1 MHDAVA
7 EETGSGMSSRGPN
20 GNAEATIGT
29 ARPAGMPL
37 GQWLNAKLAQPA
49 PPPPAPPAPPSYAL
63 PPQPHMPQPQFH
75 MQQPAPMASAAADS
89 LSEIHQRLDGITR
102 QIDQMSQRR
111 AATTG
116 APSASGL
123 ANQLNDAIS
132 RLDMRLNNLA
142 QSPPPRAQVPNPV
155 QGYPVQSHP
164 AQSHSAQSHPT
175 HSAPLQSPPL
185 PHHPTPSYDIE
196 RAAAEI
202 RQSAAYHAS
211 PPLSPTGMDAAI
223 AEITARRHALNNG
236 GAHMPAPNP
245 FMQYAPAPPLA
256 PAPTQPA
263 PVAPPPP
270 PIDLS
275 GIERQL
281 HNLTSQ
287 MEALR
292 RPDHLDQSIT
302 AFREELAEIRRS
314 LTEALPRQ
322 AIDSLENEI
331 RALGQKIEQSRQ
343 SGGDQ
348 ETLGGIERALNEIYG
363 AVRSLTPAEQLTGYD
378 TAIQNLSSKID
389 LLVRANPDSNIVQ
402 QLEDAIG
409 ALRNIAANVASNDAI
424 VHMGEHIRAL
434 GEKLDHLSQAGGNDM
449 LAALEQRI
457 ALLTAAMEGR
467 PVQAA
472 AADSSH
478 LEDAIRALSERIDRL
493 SVGNDSS
500 GAMAHV
506 EQRIAYLLERLEGSQ
521 SSPQGLGRIE
531 GALSDILRHL
541 ENERVNFMSAQA
553 AAPVADTSGLVDTIR
568 REISDVRHSQSAT
581 ERRTQDT
588 LEALHSTLSHVVD
601 RLTMIDGDLRRV
613 QQSSEPQAA
622 YAPPQAPAPY
632 APPQTIRPELQNP
645 AAPQM
650 SDIRFGAAPATP
662 APTFREPEA
671 QPVPMWQ
678 QPAQRAPID
687 PNLPPDFP
695 LEPGAR
701 NRGPEAVAAD
711 AGAGQAPTEGNGQSN
726 FIAAARRAA
735 QAASAATS
743 EKPGRVTALTEA
755 ARSAAAKATAKVTSA
770 AGEAPAKPSRIR
782 SILVGFG
789 VVVVVLGAFK
799 IALTIL
805 ESYDSAP
812 AQTTT
817 DKSVAPSSLAPPPP
831 PPAPAPASMPKAE
844 APMPLLISPTAVER
858 QSFVAPTPAMPAP
871 ETPAATRVADVTGT
885 VVEPAALAAPAAPP
899 AVASLSPVSDKIP
912 DGVAGPML
920 RDAALRGDPA
930 AAYEVAARYAEG
942 RGTQVNYEEA
952 IKWYGRAA
960 DKGIVLA
967 MFRLGTLLE
976 KGLGTQ
982 KDPDAAR
989 RYYVQAAERGNAKAM
1004 HNLAVLDADGGG
1016 RGPNYKAA
1024 GNWFKKAAE
1033 RGIADSQYN
1042 LGILYARGIGLEQNL
1057 AESYKWF
1064 SLAASQGDAD
1074 AGRKRDDIAKKLD
1087 QQSLAAAKLAIQTFT
1102 PERQPNDAI
1111 AVAAPAGGWDAA
1123 PTATT
1128 KRPAKAQGKTTASR

>member
-1 MHDAVA
+1 M
-7 EETGSGMSSRGPN
+7 
-20 GNAEATIGT
+20 
-29 ARPAGMPL
+29 
-37 GQWLNAKLAQPA
+37 AQP
-49 PPPPAPPAPPSYAL
+49 S
-63 PPQPHMPQPQFH
+63 HVPQPQ
-75 MQQPAPMASAAADS
+75 QIPQPAPMASAAADS

-111 AATTG
+111 AAMTG

-132 RLDMRLNNLA
+132 RLDMRLNNLS
-142 QSPPPRAQVPNPV
+142 QSQPPRLQMPSAPMQSYSV
-155 QGYPVQSHP
+155 QNHP
-164 AQSHSAQSHPT
+164 AP
-175 HSAPLQSPPL
+175 SAPLQSAPL
-185 PHHPTPSYDIE
+185 PHHPTPNYDIE

-211 PPLSPTGMDAAI
+211 PPLSPNPMDAAI

-236 GAHMPAPNP
+236 GAHMAAPNP

-256 PAPTQPA
+256 PAPTPPA
-263 PVAPPPP
+263 PVAPPPAP
-270 PIDLS
+270 VDLS

-322 AIDSLENEI
+322 AIDSLESEI
-331 RALGQKIEQSRQ
+331 RALGQKIEQNRQ

-402 QLEDAIG
+402 QLEDAIA

-424 VHMGEHIRAL
+424 VHMSDHIRAL
-434 GEKLDHLSQAGGNDM
+434 GEKLDHLSQAGGGDM

-493 SVGNDSS
+493 SVGNDGS

-541 ENERVNFMSAQA
+541 ENERVNLMSVQA
-553 AAPVADTSGLVDTIR
+553 SAPVADTSGLVDTIR

-601 RLTMIDGDLRRV
+601 RLAMIDGDLRRV
-613 QQSSEPQAA
+613 QHTPEPQAPVAA
-622 YAPPQAPAPY
+622 YAPPAAPY
-632 APPQTIRPELQNP
+632 TPPPAIHPELPNP

-650 SDIRFGAAPATP
+650 SDVRFGGAPAAP

-671 QPVPMWQ
+671 QAAPMWQ
-678 QPAQRAPID
+678 QPAQRVPID

-701 NRGPEAVAAD
+701 NRGAEAVAASD
-711 AGAGQAPTEGNGQSN
+711 IAGQAQAGEGNGQSN

-735 QAASAATS
+735 QAASAATT

-770 AGEAPAKPSRIR
+770 AGETPAKSSRIR

-812 AQTTT
+812 AQTT
-817 DKSVAPSSLAPPPP
+817 DKSVAPSSLVAPPAPP
-831 PPAPAPASMPKAE
+831 APAPAPASMPKAE
-844 APMPLLISPTAVER
+844 VPVPLLTSPTAVER
-858 QSFVAPTPAMPAP
+858 QSFIAPAPTMPSP
-871 ETPAATRVADVTGT
+871 EAPAATRVAEVTGS
-885 VVEPAALAAPAAPP
+885 VVEPAAVAAPAAP
-899 AVASLSPVSDKIP
+899 ATTASLSPVSDKIP
-912 DGVAGPML
+912 DSVAGPML
-920 RDAALRGDPA
+920 RDAALRGDPS
-930 AAYEVAARYAEG
+930 AAYEIAARYAEG

-952 IKWYGRAA
+952 IKWYERAA

-967 MFRLGTLLE
+967 MFRVGTLME
-976 KGLGTQ
+976 KGLGTK

-989 RYYVQAAERGNAKAM
+989 RYYVLAAERGNAKAM

-1074 AGRKRDDIAKKLD
+1074 AGRKRDDIAKRLD

-1123 PTATT
+1123 PAAAT
-1128 KRPAKAQGKTTASR
+1128 KRPAKPQGKTASR

>member
-1 MHDAVA
+1 MN
-7 EETGSGMSSRGPN
+7 SRGPN
-20 GNAEATIGT
+20 GSAEATTGA

-37 GQWLNAKLAQPA
+37 GQWLNAKI
-49 PPPPAPPAPPSYAL
+49 APPAPVQPSYAP
-63 PPQPHMPQPQFH
+63 PPQPSYAPPPTQQHMQPQHMPQQHTPP
-75 MQQPAPMASAAADS
+75 PAMPMPSHAADS

-132 RLDMRLNNLA
+132 RLDMRLNNLTHA
-142 QSPPPRAQVPNPV
+142 QPSRPQVPSHPVPSNPV
-155 QGYPVQSHP
+155 
-164 AQSHSAQSHPT
+164 
-175 HSAPLQSPPL
+175 QSPPL
-185 PHHPTPSYDIE
+185 PHHPAPSYDIE

-202 RQSAAYHAS
+202 RQSAAYHTS
-211 PPLSPTGMDAAI
+211 PPLSPSPMDAAI

-236 GAHMPAPNP
+236 GAHAPAPNP

-256 PAPTQPA
+256 PAPLPPI
-263 PVAPPPP
+263 PVAPPPAP
-270 PIDLS
+270 VDLS

-281 HNLTSQ
+281 NNLTSQ

-322 AIDSLENEI
+322 ALDSLENEI
-331 RALGQKIEQSRQ
+331 RTIGQKIERTRE

-348 ETLGGIERALNEIYG
+348 ETLGGIERALNEIYS
-363 AVRSLTPAEQLTGYD
+363 AVRTLTPAEQLTGYD

-402 QLEDAIG
+402 QLEDAIA

-424 VHMGEHIRAL
+424 VHMSDHIRAL
-434 GEKLDHLSQAGGNDM
+434 GEKVDHLSQSGGHDM

-457 ALLTAAMEGR
+457 ALLTAAMEDR
-467 PVQAA
+467 PVQAPT
-472 AADSSH
+472 DSSH
-478 LEDAIRALSERIDRL
+478 IEGAIRALSERIDRL

-506 EQRIAYLLERLEGSQ
+506 EQRIAYLLERIEGAQ

-541 ENERVNFMSAQA
+541 ENERVNFASMQA
-553 AAPVADTSGLVDTIR
+553 PPADTSGLVDTIR

-601 RLTMIDGDLRRV
+601 RLAMIEGDLRRV
-613 QQSSEPQAA
+613 QTAPEPHAIA
-622 YAPPQAPAPY
+622 APY
-632 APPQTIRPELQNP
+632 APPPQAIRPELPNP

-650 SDIRFGAAPATP
+650 SDVRIPLAQPPAPAFQEQ
-662 APTFREPEA
+662 AA
-671 QPVPMWQ
+671 LPMWQ
-678 QPAQRAPID
+678 QQAQRAPID

-701 NRGPEAVAAD
+701 NRGTDAPADANATQAPAAD
-711 AGAGQAPTEGNGQSN
+711 GNGQSN

-735 QAASAATS
+735 QAAAAATN

-755 ARSAAAKATAKVTSA
+755 ARSAAAKATAKVTA
-770 AGEAPAKPSRIR
+770 AGAGETAAKPSRIR

-805 ESYDSAP
+805 ESQDSAP
-812 AQTTT
+812 AQSVE
-817 DKSVAPSSLAPPPP
+817 KSVTPSSLAPPPAP
-831 PPAPAPASMPKAE
+831 LVPAPAPMPKAE
-844 APMPLLISPTAVER
+844 APAPAPLLTSPTAVER
-858 QSFVAPTPAMPAP
+858 QSFVAPVPAMPQPAP
-871 ETPAATRVADVTGT
+871 QAPAVTQIADVTNSI
-885 VVEPAALAAPAAPP
+885 VEPAALSAPAPAT
-899 AVASLSPVSDKIP
+899 AVASLSPMSDKIP
-912 DGVAGPML
+912 DALAGPLL
-920 RDAALRGDPA
+920 RDAAQRGEPA
-930 AAYEVAARYAEG
+930 AAYEIGARYAEG
-942 RGTQVNYEEA
+942 RGAPVNYEEA

-960 DKGIVLA
+960 DKGVVLA

-976 KGLGTQ
+976 KGLGTK

-1024 GNWFKKAAE
+1024 ANWFKKAAE

-1074 AGRKRDDIAKKLD
+1074 AGRKKDDVAKRLD

-1102 PERQPNDAI
+1102 PERQPADAI
-1111 AVAAPAGGWDAA
+1111 GVSAPAGGWDAA
-1123 PTATT
+1123 PAAAT
-1128 KRPAKAQGKTTASR
+1128 KKPAAKPQGKTASR

>member
-1 MHDAVA
+1 MN
-7 EETGSGMSSRGPN
+7 SRGPN
-20 GNAEATIGT
+20 GSAEATTGA

-37 GQWLNAKLAQPA
+37 GQWLNAKIAPPA
-49 PPPPAPPAPPSYAL
+49 PVQPSYAPPAPPSYA
-63 PPQPHMPQPQFH
+63 PPPAQHMQPQHTQPPHMPQQHTP
-75 MQQPAPMASAAADS
+75 PAMPMPSHAADS

-111 AATTG
+111 TAVTG
-116 APSASGL
+116 APTPSGL

-142 QSPPPRAQVPNPV
+142 QGQPPRAPMPSHPVPNNPV
-155 QGYPVQSHP
+155 
-164 AQSHSAQSHPT
+164 
-175 HSAPLQSPPL
+175 QSPPL
-185 PHHPTPSYDIE
+185 PHHPAPSYDIE

-202 RQSAAYHAS
+202 RQSAAYHTS
-211 PPLSPTGMDAAI
+211 PPLSPSPMDAAI
-223 AEITARRHALNNG
+223 AEITARRHALNG
-236 GAHMPAPNP
+236 GAHVPAPNP
-245 FMQYAPAPPLA
+245 FMQTTPAPPLA
-256 PAPTQPA
+256 PTPPPSI
-263 PVAPPPP
+263 PVAPPPAP
-270 PIDLS
+270 VDLS

-281 HNLTSQ
+281 NNLSSQ

-322 AIDSLENEI
+322 ALDSLENEI
-331 RALGQKIEQSRQ
+331 RALGQKIERTRE

-363 AVRSLTPAEQLTGYD
+363 AVRTLTPAEQLAGYD

-402 QLEDAIG
+402 QLEDAIA

-424 VHMGEHIRAL
+424 VHMGDHIRAL
-434 GEKLDHLSQAGGNDM
+434 GEKVDHLSQSGGHDM

-457 ALLTAAMEGR
+457 ALLTAAMEDR
-467 PVQAA
+467 PVQAPT
-472 AADSSH
+472 DPSNI
-478 LEDAIRALSERIDRL
+478 EGAIRALSERIDRL

-500 GAMAHV
+500 GAVAHV
-506 EQRIAYLLERLEGSQ
+506 EQRIAYLLERIEGSQ

-531 GALSDILRHL
+531 GALTDILRHL
-541 ENERVNFMSAQA
+541 ESERVNFASMQA
-553 AAPVADTSGLVDTIR
+553 TPADTSGLVDTIK

-601 RLTMIDGDLRRV
+601 RLATIEGDLRRA
-613 QQSSEPQAA
+613 QTAPEPQAIA
-622 YAPPQAPAPY
+622 APYSPPPQA
-632 APPQTIRPELQNP
+632 IRPELPNP

-650 SDIRFGAAPATP
+650 SDVRIPL
-662 APTFREPEA
+662 A
-671 QPVPMWQ
+671 QPHAAAFQEQATLPMWQ
-678 QPAQRAPID
+678 QLAQRAPID

-695 LEPGAR
+695 LEPGAL
-701 NRGPEAVAAD
+701 NRGAEAPSDINATQAPAAD
-711 AGAGQAPTEGNGQSN
+711 ANGQSN

-735 QAASAATS
+735 QAAAAATN
-743 EKPGRVTALTEA
+743 ERPGRVTALTEA
-755 ARSAAAKATAKVTSA
+755 ARNAAAKATAKVTA
-770 AGEAPAKPSRIR
+770 AGAGEAAAARPSRIR
-782 SILVGFG
+782 AILVGFG

-805 ESYDSAP
+805 ESQDNAP
-812 AQTTT
+812 AQSVE
-817 DKSVAPSSLAPPPP
+817 KSVTPSSLAPPPVP
-831 PPAPAPASMPKAE
+831 LVPAPAPMPKAE
-844 APMPLLISPTAVER
+844 APAPAPLLTSPTAVER
-858 QSFVAPTPAMPAP
+858 QSFVAPMPAMPQPAP
-871 ETPAATRVADVTGT
+871 QAPAVTHIADVTNSI
-885 VVEPAALAAPAAPP
+885 VEPAAVSAPAP
-899 AVASLSPVSDKIP
+899 ATAMASLSPVGDKIP
-912 DGVAGPML
+912 DALAGPLL
-920 RDAALRGDPA
+920 RDAAMRGEPA
-930 AAYEVAARYAEG
+930 AAYEIGARYAEG
-942 RGTQVNYEEA
+942 RGAPVNYEEA

-967 MFRLGTLLE
+967 MFRLGTLIE
-976 KGLGTQ
+976 KGLGTK

-1016 RGPNYKAA
+1016 REPNYKAA
-1024 GNWFKKAAE
+1024 ANWFKKAAE
-1033 RGIADSQYN
+1033 RGVADSQYN

-1074 AGRKRDDIAKKLD
+1074 AGRKKDDVAKRLD

-1102 PERQPNDAI
+1102 PERQPTDAI
-1111 AVAAPAGGWDAA
+1111 GVSAPAGGWDAA
-1123 PTATT
+1123 PAAAT
-1128 KRPAKAQGKTTASR
+1128 KKPAAKPQGKTASR